1 MKDCKHDDSMSFNA
15 IEDGIREA
23 ACLHATNVAVLD
35 GKTCRVFCSEIDHAI
50 DLSRELNSKMRLLL
64 LVPQCC
70 VVKFGTRGA
79 PKDDL

>member
-1 MKDCKHDDSMSFNA
+1 MENREYHDSMSFNA

-23 ACLHATNVAVLD
+23 ACLHATKVAMLD
-35 GKTCRVFCSEIDHAI
+35 GKAFWVFRGEIGRAI
-50 DLSRELNSKMRLLL
+50 DLRRELHSKTWLSF

-70 VVKFGTRGA
+70 AVKFGTCGA